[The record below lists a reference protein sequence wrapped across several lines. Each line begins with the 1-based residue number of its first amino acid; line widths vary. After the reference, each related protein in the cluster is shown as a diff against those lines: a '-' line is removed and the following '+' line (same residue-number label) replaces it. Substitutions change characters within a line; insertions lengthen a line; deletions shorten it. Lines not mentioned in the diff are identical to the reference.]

1 MAKEP
6 TPSTIDERLTW
17 NEGDLE
23 LFDADGNPI
32 DQDVIDEKDA
42 PKPAVEEQQQDDR
55 SSGCAC

>member
-32 DQDVIDEKDA
+32 EQDVIDEKDA
-42 PKPAVEEQQQDDR
+42 PKPAVTVHIYPDTEPDK
-55 SSGCAC
+55 